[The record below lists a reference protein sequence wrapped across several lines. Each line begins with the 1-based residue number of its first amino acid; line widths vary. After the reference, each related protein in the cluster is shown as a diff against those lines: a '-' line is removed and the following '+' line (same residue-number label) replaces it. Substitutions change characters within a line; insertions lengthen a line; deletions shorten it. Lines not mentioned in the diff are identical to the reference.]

1 MNNFDVT
8 ILTPQGDNR
17 VKLIPTVNNVILETT
32 QSCPGF
38 YKNIEFELSNETL
51 EQLRAWI
58 EDYFKTKNEKIQKQ
72 QDHNRK
78 LFENELLCIK
88 TGERMINPS
97 ITAFV
102 SVIAE
107 YFNFTYSPRAVAT
120 LRNSVQVCW
129 KNDDAILIMEF
140 LYVPQSTPLV
150 IWEIRDKEGQY
161 CSEGRIA
168 THGDYIEKI
177 NKLVETF
184 YNPLTAGA

>member
-1 MNNFDVT
+1 MDNFSINFHTFDE
-8 ILTPQGDNR
+8 DSK
-17 VKLIPTVNNVILETT
+17 VKLYPLIRGAVLETS
-32 QSCPGF
+32 QSKPGSS
-38 YKNIEFELSNETL
+38 KNIDIELTNEDL

-72 QDHNRK
+72 QDHNKK

-120 LRNSVQVCW
+120 LRNSVQVYW
-129 KNDDAILIMEF
+129 KNDDVTLIMEF

-177 NKLVETF
+177 NKLVEAF
-184 YNPLTAGA
+184 YNPLTAEA

>member
-17 VKLIPTVNNVILETT
+17 VKLIPAVNNVILETT

-38 YKNIEFELSNETL
+38 YKNIEFELSNEAL

-78 LFENELLCIK
+78 LFENELSCIK
-88 TGERMINPS
+88 TGEHMINPS

-107 YFNFTYSPRAVAT
+107 HFNFTYSPRAVAT

-129 KNDDAILIMEF
+129 KNDDVTLIMEF
-140 LYVPQSTPLV
+140 LCVPQSTPLI

-177 NKLVETF
+177 NRLVEAF
-184 YNPLTAGA
+184 YNPLTAEA

>member
-8 ILTPQGDNR
+8 ILTPQGDKY
-17 VKLIPTVNNVILETT
+17 VKLYPLINGAILKAS
-32 QSCPGF
+32 QSKPDSF
-38 YKNIEFELSNETL
+38 KNIDIELSNETL
-51 EQLRAWI
+51 EQLRAWL

-129 KNDDAILIMEF
+129 KNGDVVLTMEF

-184 YNPLTAGA
+184 YNPLTVGA

>member
-8 ILTPQGDNR
+8 VLTPQEDNR
-17 VKLIPTVNNVILETT
+17 VKLIPAVNNVILETT

-51 EQLRAWI
+51 EQLRAWL
-58 EDYFKTKNEKIQKQ
+58 DCYFKTKNEKIQKQ
-72 QDHNRK
+72 QDHNKK

-107 YFNFTYSPRAVAT
+107 HFNFTYSPRAVAT

-129 KNDDAILIMEF
+129 KNEDVVLTMEF
-140 LYVPQSTPLV
+140 LYVPQSTPLI

-161 CSEGRIA
+161 YSEGRIA

-177 NKLVETF
+177 NRLVEEF

>member
-1 MNNFDVT
+1 MDNFSINFHTFDE
-8 ILTPQGDNR
+8 DSM
-17 VKLIPTVNNVILETT
+17 VKLYPLIRGAVLKTS
-32 QSCPGF
+32 QSKPDSF
-38 YKNIEFELSNETL
+38 KNIDIELTNEDL

-120 LRNSVQVCW
+120 LRNSVQVFW
-129 KNDDAILIMEF
+129 KNDDVTLIMEF
-140 LYVPQSTPLV
+140 LCVPQSTPLI

-168 THGDYIEKI
+168 THGNYIEQI
-177 NKLVETF
+177 NRLVEAF
-184 YNPLTAGA
+184 YNPLTAEA

>member
-17 VKLIPTVNNVILETT
+17 VKLIPAVNNVVLETT

-51 EQLRAWI
+51 EQLRAWL

-102 SVIAE
+102 SVVAE
-107 YFNFTYSPRAVAT
+107 HFNFIYSPRAVAT
-120 LRNSVQVCW
+120 LRNSVQVYW
-129 KNDDAILIMEF
+129 KNDDVVLTMEF

-177 NKLVETF
+177 NKLVEAF
-184 YNPLTAGA
+184 YNPLTAEA

>member
-17 VKLIPTVNNVILETT
+17 VKLIPAVNNVILEAT

-51 EQLRAWI
+51 EQLRAWL
-58 EDYFKTKNEKIQKQ
+58 EDYFNTKNEKIQKQ
-72 QDHNRK
+72 QDRNRK

-107 YFNFTYSPRAVAT
+107 HFNFTYSPRAVAT

-129 KNDDAILIMEF
+129 KNDDVILIMEF

-150 IWEIRDKEGQY
+150 IWEIRDKNEQY
-161 CSEGRIA
+161 CGEGRIA

-177 NKLVETF
+177 NRLVEKF
-184 YNPLTAGA
+184 YNPLTAEA

>member
-8 ILTPQGDNR
+8 ILTPQGDNY
-17 VKLIPTVNNVILETT
+17 VKLYPLINGAILKAS
-32 QSCPGF
+32 QSKPDSF
-38 YKNIEFELSNETL
+38 KNIDIELSNETL
-51 EQLRAWI
+51 EQLRAWL
-58 EDYFKTKNEKIQKQ
+58 EDYFKTNNEKIQKQ

-129 KNDDAILIMEF
+129 KNDDVVLTMEF
-140 LYVPQSTPLV
+140 LYVPQSTPLI

-177 NKLVETF
+177 NKLVEAF